1 MIVGTSTPGFG
12 VFLLVVSA
20 LQADPVSVKR
30 VAFSRRYISNPAPPL
45 LKLEFVRGWRTKLN
59 ETASIREGGGDEYCA
74 GETRLCACAQEW
86 VSERERERESQ
97 RMEDGRISGERRGAT
112 QRDRAERSWTPNYA
126 HINAEPKVPEG
137 GSAGWDCRARV
148 HNREQ
153 RWLVCMLTQLRFH
166 CRDRYKHYKVVWRT
180 TVNVLQN

>member
-86 VSERERERESQ
+86 VSERERERERVNAWRTEESAEKGGGLRSETETNDHEHQTTHILTQSQ
-97 RMEDGRISGERRGAT
+97 RYRKED
-112 QRDRAERSWTPNYA
+112 QRAGTAVHACTTGNKDDS
-126 HINAEPKVPEG
+126 
-137 GSAGWDCRARV
+137 SAC
-148 HNREQ
+148 
-153 RWLVCMLTQLRFH
+153 
-166 CRDRYKHYKVVWRT
+166 
-180 TVNVLQN
+180 